1 MKGMDK
7 IMLDCD
13 HATYLITKSEYES
26 LNCIQK
32 IQLKLHLSSCKF
44 CKMFAEQNK
53 FISQSLSDFKKVD
66 MDHLQLR
73 LNDKQKSNL
82 KEVVEANLDNN
93 K

>member
-7 IMLDCD
+7 IILDCD

-53 FISQSLSDFKKVD
+53 FISQSLNDFKKID
-66 MDHLQLR
+66 MDHLHIR
-73 LNDKQKSNL
+73 LTEEQQTKL
-82 KEVVEANLDNN
+82 KKTIESEI
-93 K
+93 KK